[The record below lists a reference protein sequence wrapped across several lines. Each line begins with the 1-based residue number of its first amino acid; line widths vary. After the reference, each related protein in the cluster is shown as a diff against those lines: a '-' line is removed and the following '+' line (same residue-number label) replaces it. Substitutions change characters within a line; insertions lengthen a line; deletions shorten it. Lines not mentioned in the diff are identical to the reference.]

1 MNIFYFSNSV
11 DECAEWAVD
20 RHVVKM
26 ILETSQLLSTAHR
39 ILDGTEYTG
48 LSKTGRKVK
57 RWRLPDHRDTDL
69 YTATHVSHP
78 CAVWVRQSNNN
89 YNWLYCLL
97 GAYLKEYTYRYGKV
111 HSIER
116 SGLFAALA
124 TPPHNIPVGRFTQPA
139 FAMDAKYI
147 ISDDARINYKN
158 YYNQGKSH
166 LFAWKKRSMPEW
178 ITEKNYECNGT

>member
-1 MNIFYFSNSV
+1 MNIFYLSNSV

-39 ILDGTEYTG
+39 VLDGIETAG
-48 LSKTGRKVK
+48 VSQSGRKKKIWV
-57 RWRLPDHRDTDL
+57 LPDDRNDTL
-69 YTATHVSHP
+69 YSATHTNHP
-78 CAVWVRQSNNN
+78 SSVWVRQSNNN

-116 SGLFAALA
+116 SGLFTALA
-124 TPPHNIPVGRFTQPA
+124 TPPQNIPVGPFTQPTV
-139 FAMDAKYI
+139 AMDAKYI

-158 YYNQGKSH
+158 YYKQGKSH